1 MKVKARILL
10 IVLSII
16 LVLAMVSCES
26 DKEKSTC
33 TSCKGSGL
41 ATCPVVI
48 AYVNHFGER
57 PTGHDCNQC
66 TNGTANC
73 ARCNGTGK
81 IAND

>member
-1 MKVKARILL
+1 MKSFTRVLL

-16 LVLAMVSCES
+16 LVLAMASCEPEK
-26 DKEKSTC
+26 DKATC

-41 ATCPVVI
+41 GTCPVVI
-48 AYVNHFGER
+48 AYVNHFGKK

-66 TNGTANC
+66 TNGTVNC

>member
-16 LVLAMVSCES
+16 LVLAMVSCKS
-26 DKEKSTC
+26 EKSTC

-41 ATCPVVI
+41 ATCPVVL
-48 AYVNHFGER
+48 AYANYFGER
-57 PTGHDCNQC
+57 PTGHDCNKC
-66 TNGTANC
+66 TNGTTNC
-73 ARCNGTGK
+73 DRCNGTGK